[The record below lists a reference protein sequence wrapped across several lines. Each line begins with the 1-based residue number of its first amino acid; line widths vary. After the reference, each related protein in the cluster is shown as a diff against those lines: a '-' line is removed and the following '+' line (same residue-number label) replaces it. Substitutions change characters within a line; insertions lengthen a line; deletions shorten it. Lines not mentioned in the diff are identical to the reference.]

1 MGRIVRGCAGW
12 ALRHP
17 RFFLLV
23 LLSGISAIGGMTALM
38 RQRTLE
44 ARQHWDRAE
53 EALRDCDYA
62 EARGALVEFLRIR
75 PGDAQAHFRL
85 AQACRRDPREDFKL
99 AEEHLQAAYAGGYS
113 PAEINLENK
122 LLAFQSTG
130 EGGESENSLQSSL
143 ARYPDSEPLILE
155 ALARGCIRSGRMSD
169 ANAWLDRWVKDHP
182 DDWYARLWRGSLYQH
197 LAQAPLAAHD
207 YRQILKSRP
216 ERRDVRKRLGLMLLA
231 SGYDYQ
237 EAHAYLEDALQ
248 SQTDDADTLVALAR
262 CLHAERQPEKAK
274 SLLTRVLAARPDHV
288 EALISLSLIEIDLHH
303 DLEALQVLR
312 KLEPLVQQVDSLDA
326 QERLLRLDPITFPPQ
341 ATKRVEKLLHL
352 QGTVLRRLG
361 REGEAKVY
369 QTKLQ
374 RLQDNTAALTRAV
387 LQQQERPRDADLM
400 CRIGELQR
408 QLGRDEEAES
418 WLKKALQANPDH
430 QRTHQALSE
439 YYETLDDPE
448 ARLKAAEHRRLAKG
462 KM

>member
-1 MGRIVRGCAGW
+1 
-12 ALRHP
+12 
-17 RFFLLV
+17 
-23 LLSGISAIGGMTALM
+23 M

-44 ARQHWDRAE
+44 ARQHWDEAE
-53 EALRDCDYA
+53 QALGSCDFA
-62 EARGALVEFLRIR
+62 AARGELVEFLRIR

-85 AQACRRDPREDFKL
+85 AQACRRDPCEDFKV
-99 AEEHLQAAYAGGYS
+99 AEEHLQAAYASGYS

-130 EGGESENSLQSSL
+130 ESGESENALQSSL
-143 ARYPDSEPLILE
+143 ARYPESEPLILE

-169 ANAWLDRWVKDHP
+169 ANVWLDRWVKYHP
-182 DDWYARLWRGSLYQH
+182 EDWYARLWRGSLYQH

-207 YRQILKSRP
+207 YRQVLKARP
-216 ERRDVRKRLGLMLLA
+216 ERADIRKRLGLMLAA

-237 EAHAYLEDALQ
+237 EAFGYLEDALQ
-248 SQTDDADTLVALAR
+248 HQADDADTLVALAR

-274 SLLTRVLAARPDHV
+274 SLLSQVLAARPDHV
-288 EALISLSLIEIDLHH
+288 EALISLSLIEIDLRH

-326 QERLLRLDPITFPPQ
+326 QDRLLRLDPITYPPR
-341 ATKRVEKLLHL
+341 ATKRLEKLLHL

-361 REGEAKVY
+361 RDGEARTYHK
-369 QTKLQ
+369 KLQ
-374 RLQDNTAALTRAV
+374 RLQDDTAALTRAV
-387 LQQQERPRDADLM
+387 LQQQERPRDADLL

-408 QLGRDEEAES
+408 KLGRDEEAEN
-418 WLKKALQANPDH
+418 WLKKALQVNPDH
-430 QRTHQALSE
+430 HRTHQALSE
-439 YYETLDDPE
+439 YYETLDDPQ
-448 ARLKAAEHRRLAKG
+448 ARLRAAEHRRLAQG